1 MRAEGLGTY
10 CLLTLIR
17 KVACAVENA
26 AKKLESNVTD
36 CALVFEGGGYRAG
49 YTAAMANVLLANG
62 IYFDYVCG
70 VSAGASNTV
79 DYLSR
84 DQKRT
89 RDAFASTDW
98 VSGHVGLPSIAHGTG
113 YFDADAIYEG
123 AVVNGTFPFDW
134 KTFRANPA
142 GFGLQAF
149 DRDTGRTVRFGR
161 DDATDLMGLID
172 FVRASSTLPGM
183 MRPKPIDGHVLYDG
197 GLGQGAGI
205 GVCMAEAAGYEK
217 FVFLAT
223 REKGYRKT
231 EPAPAEVAVI
241 KRAAADYP
249 YLRQALLTRWER
261 YNAELDR
268 VEGLAAE
275 GRCLIIYPDH
285 MPVSSTTVSPA
296 KLEAS
301 YQMGWQQAVRD
312 LPRVREF
319 VFGDRDAGPHG
330 PNGWDGYITIG

>member
-1 MRAEGLGTY
+1 ME
-10 CLLTLIR
+10 
-17 KVACAVENA
+17 
-26 AKKLESNVTD
+26 KLANNVTD

-84 DQKRT
+84 DPKRT
-89 RDAFASTDW
+89 KAAFASTDW
-98 VSGHVGLPSIAHGTG
+98 VSGHVGLPSIAQGTG
-113 YFDADAIYEG
+113 YFDADALYEG
-123 AVVNGTFPFDW
+123 AVRDGVLPFDW
-134 KTFRANPA
+134 ETFSANPA
-142 GFGLQAF
+142 GIGLQAF
-149 DRDTGRTVRFGR
+149 DRDTGRTVRFCR
-161 DDATDLMGLID
+161 DDATNLMALID

-183 MRPKPIDGHVLYDG
+183 MKPKPVG
-197 GLGQGAGI
+197 GRI
-205 GVCMAEAAGYEK
+205 AGYQK

-231 EPAPAEVAVI
+231 EPSQAEAAVI

-249 YLRQALLTRWER
+249 YLRQALLSRWER

-275 GRCLIIYPDH
+275 GKCLIIYPDH
-285 MPVSSTTVSPA
+285 MPVSSTTVNPL

-301 YQMGWQQAVRD
+301 YQMGWQQAVRE
-312 LPRVREF
+312 LPRLREF
-319 VFGDRDAGPHG
+319 IFGAHDAGPKG

>member
-1 MRAEGLGTY
+1 ME
-10 CLLTLIR
+10 
-17 KVACAVENA
+17 
-26 AKKLESNVTD
+26 KLVNNVTD

-62 IYFDYVCG
+62 IHFDYVCG

-84 DQKRT
+84 DPKRT
-89 RDAFASTDW
+89 KAAFAATDW
-98 VSGHVGLPSIAHGTG
+98 VSGHVGLPSVARGTG

-123 AVVNGTFPFDW
+123 AVEDGTFPFDW
-134 KTFRANPA
+134 ETFAANPA
-142 GFGLQAF
+142 GIGLQAF
-149 DRDTGRTVRFGR
+149 DRDTGRTVRFCR
-161 DDATDLMGLID
+161 EDATDLMTLID

-183 MRPKPIDGHVLYDG
+183 MKPKPVDGRILYDG

-205 GVCMAEAAGYEK
+205 PVCIAEAAGYQK

-231 EPAPAEVAVI
+231 EPTQAEAAVI
-241 KRAAADYP
+241 KRAAADHP
-249 YLRQALLTRWER
+249 YLRQALLSRWER

-275 GRCLIIYPDH
+275 GKCLIIYPDH
-285 MPVSSTTVSPA
+285 MPVSSTTVNPL

-301 YQMGWQQAVRD
+301 YQMGWQQAVRE
-312 LPRVREF
+312 LPRLREF
-319 VFGDRDAGPHG
+319 VFGAHDAGPKG

>member
-1 MRAEGLGTY
+1 MRAGGLGTY

-113 YFDADAIYEG
+113 YF
-123 AVVNGTFPFDW
+123 
-134 KTFRANPA
+134 
-142 GFGLQAF
+142 LS
-149 DRDTGRTVRFGR
+149 
-161 DDATDLMGLID
+161 LIH
-172 FVRASSTLPGM
+172 
-183 MRPKPIDGHVLYDG
+183 I
-197 GLGQGAGI
+197 
-205 GVCMAEAAGYEK
+205 
-217 FVFLAT
+217 
-223 REKGYRKT
+223 
-231 EPAPAEVAVI
+231 
-241 KRAAADYP
+241 
-249 YLRQALLTRWER
+249 
-261 YNAELDR
+261 
-268 VEGLAAE
+268 
-275 GRCLIIYPDH
+275 
-285 MPVSSTTVSPA
+285 
-296 KLEAS
+296 
-301 YQMGWQQAVRD
+301 
-312 LPRVREF
+312 
-319 VFGDRDAGPHG
+319 
-330 PNGWDGYITIG
+330 